1 MEQTTIELLNE
12 EITIS
17 SKQKGDIIENRTSE
31 MITLSSKGKLTCYTP
46 NSDDDGIDLIVNPRN
61 EFKPLFIQIKSRFVL
76 QKSGQFIQ
84 NVGMKTFSANK
95 MFYLLFVYFNQSTLE
110 VDRIWLIP
118 SLDFESLAIKVK
130 EGERFKPFYRFSAGM
145 ANSKDKWSSYAI
157 DKSEV
162 GSKLQDIIYELYQS
176 EGAGVSNIKDPELS

>member
-1 MEQTTIELLNE
+1 MQQDSIETIKD

-76 QKSGQFIQ
+76 QKSRRFIQ
-84 NVGMKTFSANK
+84 NVGKNTFSANE

-118 SLDFESLAIKVK
+118 SKDFESLANNVK
-130 EGERFKPFYRFSAGM
+130 EGETFKSFYRINAGM
-145 ANSKDKWSSYAI
+145 ANSKDKWSAYAI
-157 DKSEV
+157 DKSEL
-162 GSKLQDIIYELYQS
+162 GSKLQEIINKLYQATS
-176 EGAGVSNIKDPELS
+176 LGVPNLKNIELS

>member
-1 MEQTTIELLNE
+1 MIQTAVEVMNYE
-12 EITIS
+12 VNIS
-17 SKQKGDIIENRTSE
+17 SKQKGDIIENRTAE

-76 QKSGQFIQ
+76 QKSGRFIH
-84 NVGMKTFSANK
+84 NVGKNTFSANK

-118 SLDFESLAIKVK
+118 SYDFKSIANKVR
-130 EGERFKPFYRFSAGM
+130 EGESFKSFYRINAGM

-157 DKSEV
+157 DKSEL
-162 GSKLQDIIYELYQS
+162 GSKLQDIINELYPS
-176 EGAGVSNIKDPELS
+176 EGSGVSNLKDIELS